1 MRRELLF
8 VITIYLI
15 IGFFEEEKTTELTGL
30 KISHLIEVK
39 STIPI
44 SRLSIPIFFG
54 QRFSPIFPSFHLV
67 METNMGIKM
76 N

>member
-8 VITIYLI
+8 VITFYLI
-15 IGFFEEEKTTELTGL
+15 IGFFEEEKNYRTNWIIN
-30 KISHLIEVK
+30 KFLIEVK

-44 SRLSIPIFFG
+44 SRLLIPILFG